1 MCDAKKRACVSSG
14 ARRTCGIDGLVRER
28 VSMLAASDS
37 WRLQRLKLDLLRA
50 YLDLKAEIKV
60 S

>member
-37 WRLQRLKLDLLRA
+37 WRLQRLKRDF
-50 YLDLKAEIKV
+50 KGIFGP
-60 S
+60 